1 MALILD
7 DCYPWQAGGCE
18 WSTRY
23 LWRSMNWLGR
33 FDVIVL
39 ALILAYIFAVVI
51 HVSCRCYLAR
61 RARGIDSASRRK
73 LAVDLSIKVGNL
85 KAIASTAPYL
95 GLAGTCVGI
104 LSAFGAAGMEK
115 HAYLVM
121 TMTKVAA
128 AFVTTAAG
136 ILVAVPAT
144 CSYNHLRRRIDLLES
159 EVLNEEV
166 EQRGRHFRAVRRFP
180 LTKRFSQLPAFAVIA
195 APSLAI
201 LIAGYMTFASFHAP
215 TGFGIEL
222 ASSRCE
228 DDRNNRLIVLHI
240 TNAGKLFL
248 NQEQADWNSLGGRLS
263 EIYSMRE
270 HRTLYLLAD
279 SGVPFQTVA
288 DALDTVESAPV
299 AVQHQAVVMEM
310 DKLDIKVRLVTAT
323 ALNAGCLK
331 PVVTGSGHQF

>member
-1 MALILD
+1 
-7 DCYPWQAGGCE
+7 
-18 WSTRY
+18 
-23 LWRSMNWLGR
+23 
-33 FDVIVL
+33 VL

-61 RARGIDSASRRK
+61 RARGIDTASRRK

-95 GLAGTCVGI
+95 GLAGTCLGI

-121 TMTKVAA
+121 TTTKVAA

-144 CSYNHLRRRIDLLES
+144 CSYNHLRTRIDLLES

-180 LTKRFSQLPAFAVIA
+180 LTKRLSQLPAFAVIA

-201 LIAGYMTFASFHAP
+201 LIAGYMTFACFHAP
-215 TGFGIEL
+215 AGFGIEL
-222 ASSRCE
+222 ASTRCE
-228 DDRNNRLIVLHI
+228 DDGNNRLIVLHI

-299 AVQHQAVVMEM
+299 AVRHQAVVMEM
-310 DKLDIKVRLVTAT
+310 DKLDIKVRLVTPA
-323 ALNAGCLK
+323 ALNVGCFK
-331 PVVTGSGHQF
+331 PVVTSSGHQF

>member
-1 MALILD
+1 
-7 DCYPWQAGGCE
+7 
-18 WSTRY
+18 
-23 LWRSMNWLGR
+23 MNWLGR

-201 LIAGYMTFASFHAP
+201 LIAGYMTFASFHP
-215 TGFGIEL
+215 RTGFGIEL
-222 ASSRCE
+222 ASARCE
-228 DDRNNRLIVLHI
+228 YDGDDPPILLHI
-240 TNAGKLFL
+240 TDAGKLLL
-248 NQEQADWNSLGGRLS
+248 NQEQADWNSLAGRLS
-263 EIYSMRE
+263 EIYSIRE

-279 SGVPFQTVA
+279 DGVPFQTVA
-288 DALDTVESAPV
+288 NVLDTVENIPATVGS
-299 AVQHQAVVMEM
+299 QAVGMEM
-310 DKLDIKVRLVTAT
+310 DKLDIAVRLLTPR
-323 ALNAGCLK
+323 ALNTRCSQ
-331 PVVTGSGHQF
+331 PVRTGSGKDASR

>member
-1 MALILD
+1 
-7 DCYPWQAGGCE
+7 
-18 WSTRY
+18 
-23 LWRSMNWLGR
+23 MNWLGR

-51 HVSCRCYLAR
+51 HVSRRYYLAR
-61 RARGIDSASRRK
+61 RVRGIESASRRK
-73 LAVDLSIKVGNL
+73 LAVDLSIKVSNL
-85 KAIASTAPYL
+85 KAIAYIAPYL

-128 AFVTTAAG
+128 AIVTTAAG
-136 ILVAVPAT
+136 ILVAIPAT
-144 CSYNHLRRRIDLLES
+144 CSYNHLRRCIDLLES
-159 EVLNEEV
+159 EVLDEEV
-166 EQRGRHFRAVRRFP
+166 ERRGRHLGTVRRFP
-180 LTKRFSQLPAFAVIA
+180 LTKRFSQLPAFAAIA

-201 LIAGYMTFASFHAP
+201 LMAGYTTFASFHAP

-222 ASSRCE
+222 ASTRCE
-228 DDRNNRLIVLHI
+228 DDGDDRLIVLHI

-263 EIYSMRE
+263 KIYTTRE
-270 HRTLYLLAD
+270 HRALYLLAD

-288 DALDTVESAPV
+288 DALDIVENAPV
-299 AVQHQAVVMEM
+299 TVGTQAIRMGTE
-310 DKLDIKVRLVTAT
+310 KLNTAVRLITPKT
-323 ALNAGCLK
+323 INTHCLIE
-331 PVVTGSGHQF
+331 PVATGSSHRVSR

>member
-18 WSTRY
+18 WTARY

-95 GLAGTCVGI
+95 GLASTCQGI

-121 TMTKVAA
+121 TTTKVAA

-180 LTKRFSQLPAFAVIA
+180 LTKRLSQLPAFAVIA

-215 TGFGIEL
+215 AGFGIEL
-222 ASSRCE
+222 ASTRCE
-228 DDRNNRLIVLHI
+228 DDGNNRLIVLHI

-299 AVQHQAVVMEM
+299 AVRHQAVVMEM
-310 DKLDIKVRLVTAT
+310 DKLDIKVRLVTPA
-323 ALNAGCLK
+323 ALNVGCFK
-331 PVVTGSGHQF
+331 PVVTSSGHQF